1 MTPPTTPP
9 TRATA
14 PYGARDPNR
23 RPTAPTAGHAGVLV
37 AAIAIAAA
45 LIIGST
51 AAGGTGLIALL
62 VPLLGCFALVV
73 PVAVVVT
80 TWVGARRRARVLL
93 ALAGIACLLLL
104 AFAATRV
111 ATLAPLLL
119 SA

>member
-9 TRATA
+9 PRTA
-14 PYGARDPNR
+14 VPHGARDPNR
-23 RPTAPTAGHAGVLV
+23 RPTEPTTGHAGVLV
-37 AAIAIAAA
+37 AAIAFAAA
-45 LIIGST
+45 LIVGST

-80 TWVGARRRARVLL
+80 TWVQAPRRARVLL
-93 ALAGIACLLLL
+93 ALAGLACLLLL
-104 AFAATRV
+104 AVAAVRV
-111 ATLAPLLL
+111 ATLAPQLL

>member
-1 MTPPTTPP
+1 
-9 TRATA
+9 
-14 PYGARDPNR
+14 
-23 RPTAPTAGHAGVLV
+23 V